1 MSIPV
6 SKRAI
11 SILIV
16 ALCGILIPNASFA
29 DTKTRVKLNGKF
41 YPVFFNDGDSFRVL
55 RGDLKDSKARLAGF
69 NTLESY
75 GPVHS
80 WGDWTTKELYVVA
93 KLGTKNAQKGIWE
106 CTSDLSK
113 DTYGRYLWK
122 CPDLSEDQ
130 IRKGLAHALNITSNS
145 SPKRYVD
152 AQRDAVKA
160 RRGIWAHGVPEYVLT
175 SLHSVAERS
184 GDRPAYNRLVSVVDG
199 HSLKWKHRDVY
210 EECQDVCWEPK
221 RSEQVERF
229 IVRFTRL
236 LKKELDSST
245 QTALDEV
252 IQNDTTFTQKM
263 DESLTQ
269 NTLLTFSNTPFK
281 AQADSVF
288 KSMATAGWVE
298 AANSQIKTCMIY
310 VDFRRRFGADRAVC
324 LK

>member
-1 MSIPV
+1 MS
-6 SKRAI
+6 K
-11 SILIV
+11 
-16 ALCGILIPNASFA
+16 LIPSFLTFILCTFLIASSSFA
-29 DTKTRVKLNGKF
+29 ETKTRVKLNGKF
-41 YPVFFNDGDSFRVL
+41 YPVYFNDGDSFRVL

-113 DTYGRYLWK
+113 DTYGRYLWV
-122 CPDLSEDQ
+122 CPTLSEDQ
-130 IRKGLAHALNITSNS
+130 IRKGLAHALNITSES

-152 AQRDAVKA
+152 AQREAVQA

-175 SLHSVAERS
+175 SIHSVNERS

-199 HSLKWKHRDVY
+199 HSMKWKHRDVY
-210 EECQDVCWEPK
+210 DECQNVCWEPK
-221 RSEQVERF
+221 RSEQVDRF
-229 IVRFTRL
+229 MTRFLRL
-236 LKKELDSST
+236 LKKEVDEST
-245 QTALDEV
+245 QALIDEKLKDKETL
-252 IQNDTTFTQKM
+252 IQKLDQSLSQKTLLLFQ
-263 DESLTQ
+263 DESFKTQ
-269 NTLLTFSNTPFK
+269 AN
-281 AQADSVF
+281 SVF
-288 KSMATAGWVE
+288 ETMKTAGWVD
-298 AANSQIKTCMIY
+298 AANSQLKTCMIY